1 MKTDGYIFTPEL
13 LQWRY
18 FHRPVVVQVLV
29 HVLLSSAHNEA
40 SAATLSYR
48 DMALQ
53 LHTTV
58 KTIRVAIDVLIAEK
72 IITKCSAPRASTKL
86 YVNSS
91 HPLSHCIIPWQRDQG
106 AQATAQYG
114 AQIGAH
120 TRAQISQLQQSE
132 NQGCKVYYQDE
143 RGTDWGA
150 VMGID
155 GAQPRAQQKR
165 GAQQKAQS
173 RAQISQLQQSENQG
187 CKVYYQDE
195 RGTDWGA
202 VMGIDGAQPRAQ
214 QKRGA
219 QQKAQSRA
227 QISQSQ
233 TSDNQDS
240 YKDLDETKGTDKD
253 KAKGTLAREGKKEK
267 TETKENLSPEPPLK
281 EKKEKKERRQ
291 ERAHTQTQKKE
302 KEKKVEDSEIKFA
315 EVLRLFNRLFLGTQ
329 VKPISK
335 MTPDR
340 KKLVAKFISDYS
352 YEEVETMLRKA
363 LNSDLLSGRK
373 DGGCYISFN
382 WLFNPKNYEPLME
395 GTFDNPT
402 VAASAKKK
410 PQPAS
415 SPVASAPPQ
424 PQHEETN
431 EEIEAR
437 LRQKEERKK
446 AIEREQTEA
455 LRQKYLGWIE
465 ASKKNPDGSMAKMV
479 RKAYKDGKL
488 AELGI
493 TWNPSV
499 AEEEQSLADLDDQT
513 QSYLQSLLSD

>member
-18 FHRPVVVQVLV
+18 FHRPVVVQVLI

-48 DMALQ
+48 DLALQ

-106 AQATAQYG
+106 AQVTAHFG
-114 AQIGAH
+114 AQIG
-120 TRAQISQLQQSE
+120 
-132 NQGCKVYYQDE
+132 
-143 RGTDWGA
+143 
-150 VMGID
+150 
-155 GAQPRAQQKR
+155 
-165 GAQQKAQS
+165 AQS
-173 RAQISQLQQSENQG
+173 RAQIQSSEVPLNKG
-187 CKVYYQDE
+187 DSEDSETSK
-195 RGTDWGA
+195 GTVKGTVKGTNRA
-202 VMGIDGAQPRAQ
+202 QTRAQPKQ
-214 QKRGA
+214 GA
-219 QQKAQSRA
+219 QQRAQSGA
-227 QISQSQ
+227 QISHSE
-233 TSDNQDS
+233 TPLNKGDS
-240 YKDLDETKGTDKD
+240 EDLEIVKGTDKGI
-253 KAKGTLAREGKKEK
+253 AKGTEVREKKEI
-267 TETKENLSPEPPLK
+267 KENLSPETPIKENKQRK
-281 EKKEKKERRQ
+281 EK
-291 ERAHTQTQKKE
+291 AHPQTQKKE
-302 KEKKVEDSEIKFA
+302 KEKKSGDAETQFS

-352 YEEVETMLRKA
+352 FEDIEPMLRKA
-363 LNSDLLSGRK
+363 LDSDLLSGRK

-395 GTFDNPT
+395 GTFDNPS
-402 VAASAKKK
+402 VEASARKK
-410 PQPAS
+410 PQPS
-415 SPVASAPPQ
+415 SSTPSSSPQ

-437 LRQKEERKK
+437 LKRKEERKK
-446 AIEREQTEA
+446 ELEKEQAEA

-465 ASKKNPDGSMAKMV
+465 AAKKNPDGSMAQMV
-479 RKAYKDGKL
+479 KDAYKNGTL
-488 AELGI
+488 AKLGI
-493 TWNPSV
+493 DWTPPV
-499 AEEEQSLADLDDQT
+499 EEETKNLLDLDDKT
-513 QSYLQSLLSD
+513 QNYLQSILSD

>member
-18 FHRPVVVQVLV
+18 FHRPVVVQVLI

-48 DMALQ
+48 DLAIQ

-58 KTIRVAIDVLIAEK
+58 KAIRVAIDVLIAEK

-91 HPLSHCIIPWQRDQG
+91 HPLSHCIHPWQRDQV
-106 AQATAQYG
+106 AQIT
-114 AQIGAH
+114 AQIGAQIVAQS
-120 TRAQISQLQQSE
+120 RAQIPTPQQSD
-132 NQGCKVYYQDE
+132 NQGCNIYHQAEK
-143 RGTDWGA
+143 GTDEGTVKGTKGA
-150 VMGID
+150 QSRAQPKQ
-155 GAQPRAQQKR
+155 GAQPR
-165 GAQQKAQS
+165 AQS
-173 RAQISQLQQSENQG
+173 RAQISHSETPLNKG
-187 CKVYYQDE
+187 DSEDLSKV
-195 RGTDWGA
+195 
-202 VMGIDGAQPRAQ
+202 
-214 QKRGA
+214 
-219 QQKAQSRA
+219 
-227 QISQSQ
+227 
-233 TSDNQDS
+233 
-240 YKDLDETKGTDKD
+240 KGTDKD
-253 KAKGTLAREGKKEK
+253 TAKGTEVREKKQI
-267 TETKENLSPEPPLK
+267 KENLSPETPIKENKQRK
-281 EKKEKKERRQ
+281 EK
-291 ERAHTQTQKKE
+291 AHPHTQKKE
-302 KEKKVEDSEIKFA
+302 KEKKSVDAETQFS

-352 YEEVETMLRKA
+352 FEDIEPMLRKA

-402 VAASAKKK
+402 VEASAGKK
-410 PQPAS
+410 PTPKTAG
-415 SPVASAPPQ
+415 SPKPQ
-424 PQHEETN
+424 QAETS

-437 LRQKEERKK
+437 LKQKEEAQRAKEK
-446 AIEREQTEA
+446 AETDA
-455 LRQKYLGWIE
+455 LRQKYQEWIE
-465 ASKKNPDGSMAKMV
+465 SAAKNPNGSMAKMV
-479 RKAYKDGKL
+479 RQAYDNGTL
-488 AELGI
+488 AKLGI
-493 TWNPSV
+493 VWNPSV

-513 QSYLQSLLSD
+513 QSYLQSILSD

>member
-18 FHRPVVVQVLV
+18 FHRPVVIQVLI

-48 DMALQ
+48 DLALQ

-106 AQATAQYG
+106 AQVTAHFG
-114 AQIGAH
+114 AQIG
-120 TRAQISQLQQSE
+120 
-132 NQGCKVYYQDE
+132 
-143 RGTDWGA
+143 
-150 VMGID
+150 
-155 GAQPRAQQKR
+155 
-165 GAQQKAQS
+165 AQS
-173 RAQISQLQQSENQG
+173 RAQIQSSETPLNKG
-187 CKVYYQDE
+187 DTEDSETSK
-195 RGTDWGA
+195 GTDKGTIKGTKRA
-202 VMGIDGAQPRAQ
+202 QSRAQPKQGAQPRT
-214 QKRGA
+214 
-219 QQKAQSRA
+219 QSRA
-227 QISQSQ
+227 QISHSE
-233 TSDNQDS
+233 TPLNKGDS
-240 YKDLDETKGTDKD
+240 EDLEIVKGTDKGI
-253 KAKGTLAREGKKEK
+253 AKGTEVREKKQI
-267 TETKENLSPEPPLK
+267 KENLSPETPIKENKQRK
-281 EKKEKKERRQ
+281 EK
-291 ERAHTQTQKKE
+291 AHPQTQKKE
-302 KEKKVEDSEIKFA
+302 KEKKSGDAETQFS

-352 YEEVETMLRKA
+352 FEDIEPMLRKA
-363 LNSDLLSGRK
+363 LDSDLLSGRK

-402 VAASAKKK
+402 VEASAGKKSIPKPAGSPK
-410 PQPAS
+410 PQ
-415 SPVASAPPQ
+415 Q
-424 PQHEETN
+424 EETN

-437 LRQKEERKK
+437 LKQKEEAQK
-446 AIEREQTEA
+446 AKEKAETDA
-455 LRQKYLGWIE
+455 LRQKYQKWIE
-465 ASKKNPDGSMAKMV
+465 GAAKNPNGSMAKMV
-479 RKAYKDGKL
+479 RQAYDNGTL
-488 AELGI
+488 ARLGI
-493 TWNPSV
+493 VWNPSV

-513 QSYLQSLLSD
+513 QSYLQSLLRD

>member
-18 FHRPVVVQVLV
+18 FHRPVVVQVLI

-48 DMALQ
+48 DLALQ

-106 AQATAQYG
+106 AQVTAHFG
-114 AQIGAH
+114 AQIG
-120 TRAQISQLQQSE
+120 
-132 NQGCKVYYQDE
+132 
-143 RGTDWGA
+143 
-150 VMGID
+150 
-155 GAQPRAQQKR
+155 
-165 GAQQKAQS
+165 AQS
-173 RAQISQLQQSENQG
+173 RAQISHSETPLNKG
-187 CKVYYQDE
+187 
-195 RGTDWGA
+195 
-202 VMGIDGAQPRAQ
+202 
-214 QKRGA
+214 
-219 QQKAQSRA
+219 
-227 QISQSQ
+227 
-233 TSDNQDS
+233 DS
-240 YKDLDETKGTDKD
+240 EDLEIVKGTDKGI
-253 KAKGTLAREGKKEK
+253 AKGTEVREKKEI
-267 TETKENLSPEPPLK
+267 KENLSPETPIKENKQRK
-281 EKKEKKERRQ
+281 EK
-291 ERAHTQTQKKE
+291 AHPQTQKKE
-302 KEKKVEDSEIKFA
+302 KEKKSGDAETQFS

-352 YEEVETMLRKA
+352 YDDVEPMLRKA

-402 VAASAKKK
+402 VEASAGKKSIPKPAGSPK
-410 PQPAS
+410 PQ
-415 SPVASAPPQ
+415 Q
-424 PQHEETN
+424 EETN

-437 LRQKEERKK
+437 LKQKEEAQK
-446 AIEREQTEA
+446 AKEKAETDA
-455 LRQKYLGWIE
+455 LRQKYQEWIE
-465 ASKKNPDGSMAKMV
+465 CAAKNPNGSMAKMV
-479 RKAYKDGKL
+479 RHAYDNGTL
-488 AELGI
+488 ARLGI
-493 TWNPSV
+493 VWNPSV

-513 QSYLQSLLSD
+513 QSYLQSILRD

>member
-18 FHRPVVVQVLV
+18 FHRPVVVQVLI
-29 HVLLSSAHNEA
+29 HVLLSSAYNEA

-48 DMALQ
+48 DLAIQ

-58 KTIRVAIDVLIAEK
+58 KAIRVAIDVLIAEK

-91 HPLSHCIIPWQRDQG
+91 HPLSHCIHPWQRDQV
-106 AQATAQYG
+106 AQIT
-114 AQIGAH
+114 AQIGAQIVAQS
-120 TRAQISQLQQSE
+120 RAQIPTPQQSD
-132 NQGCKVYYQDE
+132 NQGCNIYHQAEK
-143 RGTDWGA
+143 GTDEGTVKGTKGA
-150 VMGID
+150 QSRAQPKQ
-155 GAQPRAQQKR
+155 GAQPR
-165 GAQQKAQS
+165 AQS
-173 RAQISQLQQSENQG
+173 RAQISHSETPLNKG
-187 CKVYYQDE
+187 DSEDLSKV
-195 RGTDWGA
+195 
-202 VMGIDGAQPRAQ
+202 
-214 QKRGA
+214 
-219 QQKAQSRA
+219 
-227 QISQSQ
+227 
-233 TSDNQDS
+233 
-240 YKDLDETKGTDKD
+240 KGTDKD
-253 KAKGTLAREGKKEK
+253 TAKGTEVREKKQI
-267 TETKENLSPEPPLK
+267 KENLSPETPIKENKQRK
-281 EKKEKKERRQ
+281 EK
-291 ERAHTQTQKKE
+291 AHPHTQKKE
-302 KEKKVEDSEIKFA
+302 KEKKSVDAETQFS

-352 YEEVETMLRKA
+352 FEDIEPMLRKA

-402 VAASAKKK
+402 VEASAGKK
-410 PQPAS
+410 PTPKTAG
-415 SPVASAPPQ
+415 SPKPQ
-424 PQHEETN
+424 QAETS

-437 LRQKEERKK
+437 LKQKEEAQRAKEK
-446 AIEREQTEA
+446 AQTDA
-455 LRQKYLGWIE
+455 LRQKYQKWIE
-465 ASKKNPDGSMAKMV
+465 SAAKNPNGSMAKMV
-479 RKAYKDGKL
+479 RQAYDNGTL
-488 AELGI
+488 AKLGI
-493 TWNPSV
+493 VWNPSV

>member
-18 FHRPVVVQVLV
+18 FHRPVVVQVLI

-48 DMALQ
+48 DLALQ

-106 AQATAQYG
+106 AQVTAHFG
-114 AQIGAH
+114 AQIGAQS
-120 TRAQISQLQQSE
+120 RAQIQSSE
-132 NQGCKVYYQDE
+132 VPLNKGDSEDSETSK
-143 RGTDWGA
+143 GTDKGTNRA
-150 VMGID
+150 QSRAQPKQ
-155 GAQPRAQQKR
+155 GAQPR
-165 GAQQKAQS
+165 AQS
-173 RAQISQLQQSENQG
+173 RAQISHAETPLNKGNSE
-187 CKVYYQDE
+187 
-195 RGTDWGA
+195 
-202 VMGIDGAQPRAQ
+202 
-214 QKRGA
+214 
-219 QQKAQSRA
+219 
-227 QISQSQ
+227 
-233 TSDNQDS
+233 
-240 YKDLDETKGTDKD
+240 DLSKTKGTDKD
-253 KAKGTLAREGKKEK
+253 IAKGTEVREKKQIKENFSPETPIKENKQRKEK
-267 TETKENLSPEPPLK
+267 
-281 EKKEKKERRQ
+281 
-291 ERAHTQTQKKE
+291 AHPQTQKKE
-302 KEKKVEDSEIKFA
+302 KEKKSGDAETQFS

-352 YEEVETMLRKA
+352 FEDIEPMLRKA
-363 LNSDLLSGRK
+363 LDSDLLSGRK

-395 GTFDNPT
+395 GTFDNPS
-402 VAASAKKK
+402 VEASARKK
-410 PQPAS
+410 PQPS
-415 SPVASAPPQ
+415 SSTPSSSPQ

-437 LRQKEERKK
+437 LKRKEERKK
-446 AIEREQTEA
+446 ELEKEQAEA

-465 ASKKNPDGSMAKMV
+465 AAKKNPDGSMAQMV
-479 RKAYKDGKL
+479 KDAYKNGTL
-488 AELGI
+488 AKLGI
-493 TWNPSV
+493 DWTPPV
-499 AEEEQSLADLDDQT
+499 EEETKNLLDLDDKT
-513 QSYLQSLLSD
+513 QNYLQSILSD

>member
-18 FHRPVVVQVLV
+18 FHRPVVLQVLI

-40 SAATLSYR
+40 SAATLSIR

-58 KTIRVAIDVLIAEK
+58 KTVRVALDVLIAEK

-91 HPLSHCIIPWQRDQG
+91 HPLAHCIIPWQRDQG
-106 AQATAQYG
+106 AQATALYG

-120 TRAQISQLQQSE
+120 TRAQISQLQQSDY
-132 NQGCKVYYQDE
+132 QGCKVYYQDE
-143 RGTDWGA
+143 RGTDWGE
-150 VMGID
+150 VMGAD
-155 GAQPRAQQKR
+155 T
-165 GAQQKAQS
+165 AQS
-173 RAQISQLQQSENQG
+173 RAQ
-187 CKVYYQDE
+187 
-195 RGTDWGA
+195 
-202 VMGIDGAQPRAQ
+202 
-214 QKRGA
+214 QKQGA
-219 QQKAQSRA
+219 QQRAQSRA

-233 TSDNQDS
+233 ITDNQGS
-240 YKDLDETKGTDKD
+240 CEGLKKNKGTDKD
-253 KAKGTLAREGKKEK
+253 IAKGTLMREGKKEK
-267 TETKENLSPEPPLK
+267 TETKENLSPETPLK

-291 ERAHTQTQKKE
+291 ERAHPQTQKKE
-302 KEKKVEDSEIKFA
+302 KEKKSVDAETQFS

-352 YEEVETMLRKA
+352 FEDVETMLRKA
-363 LNSDLLSGRK
+363 LDSDLLSGRK

-382 WLFNPKNYEPLME
+382 WLFNPRNYEPLME

-402 VAASAKKK
+402 IQASAGGKQKAQRSKKAQAT
-410 PQPAS
+410 PLPD
-415 SPVASAPPQ
+415 PQ

-437 LRQKEERKK
+437 LQKKAERQKTLEQ
-446 AIEREQTEA
+446 EQTEA

-465 ASKKNPDGSMAKMV
+465 SAKTNPNGSMAKMV
-479 RKAYKDGKL
+479 RDAYKRGKL

-493 TWNPSV
+493 VWNPSV